1 MKIEE
6 PYKVSI
12 LVPVYGVERFIE
24 RCARSLFEQTY
35 ENLEY
40 VFVDDCSP
48 DESIDILKTVMG
60 KYPNR
65 IDSVKIIHNTKNTGV
80 GEVRNIAV
88 NKSSGDF
95 VFYVDSDDYIEK
107 DAVEKCVRKQIETE
121 ADIVVYEFVEE
132 YKNKSILNRVAH
144 FESAHDFCVAQLAR
158 ETHIS
163 LCGEM
168 IRRSL
173 YVDNDIK
180 IRGGCNFSEDY
191 QMASQLS
198 FYAKKIAFVNEP
210 LYHYDKT
217 NEQSYTSSFNERNWD
232 MNDRTNDILWSFFK
246 DKGKEFV
253 DACNKAKLRGDI
265 RALMDVCKVSGH
277 DEFYERKSKEAMEL
291 CKQYGGCLSMPQRM
305 FVRLLKFRPIVS
317 PLIRMLAKTKAVLR
331 KL

>member
-1 MKIEE
+1 MKRVE

-48 DESIDILKTVMG
+48 DGSIPILESVIEQ
-60 KYPNR
+60 YPSRKPDVR
-65 IDSVKIIHNTKNTGV
+65 IVRHEENKGLGMARNTAVENAKGEFLIH
-80 GEVRNIAV
+80 
-88 NKSSGDF
+88 
-95 VFYVDSDDYIEK
+95 VDSDDYISK
-107 DAVEKCVRKQIETE
+107 DAVERCVRKQIETE
-121 ADIVVYEFVEE
+121 ADIVVYEYEE
-132 YKNKSILNRVAH
+132 VYKDKTILNQLKPH
-144 FESAHDFCVAQLAR
+144 KSPHDFCITQLSK
-158 ETHIS
+158 ESHYCIW
-163 LCGEM
+163 GEM

-191 QMASQLS
+191 QITPQLS

-253 DACNKAKLRGDI
+253 DACNIAKLRGDI

-277 DEFYERKSKEAMEL
+277 EEFYIRKSKEAMEL
-291 CKQYGGCLSMPQRM
+291 CKQYGEVLSLIQQI
-305 FVRLLKFRPIVS
+305 FVRLLRFRMFVTPMM
-317 PLIRMLAKTKAVLR
+317 RVLSQI
-331 KL
+331 KSSIKP